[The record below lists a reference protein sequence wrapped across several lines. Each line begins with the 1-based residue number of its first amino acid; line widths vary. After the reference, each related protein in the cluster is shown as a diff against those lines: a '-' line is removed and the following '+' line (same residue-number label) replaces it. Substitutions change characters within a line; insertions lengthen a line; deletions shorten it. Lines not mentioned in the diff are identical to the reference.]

1 MKLPVKSLNEAGMGA
16 FREYLG
22 RLRENPAEDIPYEF
36 LNQTEY
42 VSEIRG
48 YAEVDTCYLLGTRWA
63 AGQFLVELLRDVDG
77 HEYSNSGLWA
87 WLSLAFFGQL
97 CPIYAQGKNT
107 VGEEACYI
115 PSTDYKN
122 YYRHK
127 LLGPFNLYRR
137 HGIYA
142 SALLTNPVHTV
153 GDVNETIA
161 SRQEFVQ
168 NHEMMKV
175 VHRLYYDEEKKSFKR
190 GTTTKEGRRG
200 SAHRLWAIKEQLDLT
215 YDFFS
220 MACDDILRLLPEE
233 FDSWWKD
240 GAGKNTDN

>member
-1 MKLPVKSLNEAGMGA
+1 MKLLVKSLNEAGTGA

-22 RLRENPAEDIPYEF
+22 RLRENPSEVIPYEY
-36 LNQTEY
+36 LSQTEY

-48 YAEVDTCYLLGTRWA
+48 YAEVDTDRPLGTRLE
-63 AGQFLVELLRDVDG
+63 AGQFLEKLLGAVDE
-77 HEYSNSGLWA
+77 HEYSNSGLWS
-87 WLSLAFFGQL
+87 WLSLAFFEQL
-97 CPIYAQGKNT
+97 CPIYAQGKMT

-115 PSTDYKN
+115 PSMDYKN

-168 NHEMMKV
+168 NQEMMKV
-175 VHRLYYDEEKKSFKR
+175 VHRLYYDEEKKNFKR

-220 MACDDILRLLPEE
+220 MNSDDILRLLPEE
-233 FDSWWKD
+233 FDPWWKD
-240 GAGKNTDN
+240 GAEKNTDN